1 MNNYYENYM
10 NNKKDIL
17 IEDPQTKKESSII
30 ELISPYILTGMAVY
44 PLLYVTVT
52 SVLSL
57 FSFNITSSL
66 YKLIIALFFS
76 FITTVW
82 IKIAIKKDKN
92 SYTLLTVNRKIM
104 IVICYCAIIYGLSY
118 CYKKVLAMLK

>member
-1 MNNYYENYM
+1 M

-17 IEDPQTKKESSII
+17 IEDSQTKKESSII

-52 SVLSL
+52 SVLPL

-82 IKIAIKKDKN
+82 IKVAIKKDKN
-92 SYTLLTVNRKIM
+92 NYTLLTVNRKIM
-104 IVICYCAIIYGLSY
+104 LVICYCAIIYGLSY
-118 CYKKVLAMLK
+118 CYKTVLAMLK